1 MGVAN
6 RIVTYPDCVDRLKHI
21 GDNVEFATGVTILD
35 PERLSIG
42 DNTLFNVGVHIQVG
56 PGITIGSMTHF
67 APFCV
72 LYGPLEVG
80 NKCAVAAHTVF
91 AAVRHTHEDPEV
103 AFVDGPA
110 QQEKIVIEDNVWIG
124 ANAVIIGGVRIGT
137 GSIVAA
143 GAVVTHDVQPYSVV
157 AGVPARLL
165 RKRKQ

>member
-1 MGVAN
+1 MAVAN
-6 RIVTYPDCVDRLKHI
+6 GIATYPDFVERLKSI
-21 GDNVEFATGVTILD
+21 GDKVKFATGVTIID
-35 PERLSIG
+35 PEHLSIG
-42 DNTLFNVGVHIQVG
+42 DNTFFNVGVHIQAG
-56 PGITIGSMTHF
+56 PGVTVGSETHF

-91 AAVRHTHEDPEV
+91 ASVGHTHDDPEV
-103 AFVDGPA
+103 AFVDAPA
-110 QQEKIVIEDNVWIG
+110 QSKKIVVEDNVWIG

-157 AGVPARLL
+157 GGVPARLL
-165 RKRKQ
+165 RKRK